1 MASHYLF
8 HSNTAS
14 LNDLWFESH
23 HSILKMVCM
32 ELKATDRI
40 DELTEKYLGQKLKI
54 KAPKDPN
61 KPKRA
66 KTAFMYYCDKYR
78 PELIKEQRKSGGKV
92 NIGKIAKSLGAS
104 WGKLKESKNKKING
118 FIESANKDRERYEK
132 DIAEYN
138 EKNGF

>member
-1 MASHYLF
+1 
-8 HSNTAS
+8 
-14 LNDLWFESH
+14 
-23 HSILKMVCM
+23 M

>member
-8 HSNTAS
+8 YHNTAS

-66 KTAFMYYCDKYR
+66 KTAFMFYCDKYR
-78 PELIKEQRKSGGKV
+78 PDLIKEQRKSGKV

-104 WGKLKESKNKKING
+104 WGKLKEAKNNKLKE
-118 FIESANKDRERYEK
+118 FVDSANKDRERYEK
-132 DIAEYN
+132 DIGEYN